1 MSDQDKHRAR
11 IYFHRG
17 NALQARAS
25 WEAAVADDRVSGTP
39 RELSSSL
46 GDLENGALA
55 GDFETAE
62 QCYREVLAIQRT
74 ERDQHAVAHTLVNL
88 GNLHVGAGRPEKAR
102 PYYLEAL
109 DLLTPL
115 NDHRAL
121 GILHHNLALEEARQN
136 HWDQA
141 VNTFKLALDEHHIM
155 GAGELAITYSQLG
168 KTFLDSADLL
178 EAERCFNNASEHFI
192 KLGNEAGEAACLR
205 MFADIYRQRGSLLA
219 AVRCL
224 ERVVSVDS
232 RYQLPSL
239 REDGTALDS
248 LLRQELRPDNR

>member
-1 MSDQDKHRAR
+1 
-11 IYFHRG
+11 
-17 NALQARAS
+17 
-25 WEAAVADDRVSGTP
+25 
-39 RELSSSL
+39 
-46 GDLENGALA
+46 
-55 GDFETAE
+55 
-62 QCYREVLAIQRT
+62 VLAIQRT

-141 VNTFKLALDEHHIM
+141 VNTFKLALDQHRIVGNEE
-155 GAGELAITYSQLG
+155 GLAITYSQLG
-168 KTFLDSADLL
+168 KTFLDSTDLL

-205 MFADIYRQRGSLLA
+205 MLADIYRQRENLVA

-224 ERVVSVDS
+224 ERVVLVDS

-239 REDGTALDS
+239 REDSTLLDS
-248 LLRQELRPDNR
+248 LLRQMRPDHT